1 MSDTWSISS
10 WRLEQSTRW
19 CSCYCSCS
27 CSDGHH
33 LGRKQLRSA
42 EGQVRRTSWP
52 TGSITESACG
62 PSAPGR
68 GEAPNLRDGGPLPCT
83 RSGPE
88 LLVGHL
94 LDLAPPRGLPPPPP
108 PPGPRLDPLGAGIS
122 AGGTRLE
129 VPGAGRTLAQR
140 VRSSRRATSAPRRG
154 CNAGFNFPDP
164 RRGPRFLP
172 RGPGAAQRPLA
183 PADSPR
189 RRTDSC
195 TLRPLFPSPPHPTPI
210 TFKKK
215 KRTHRCKADI
225 LMPLT

>member
-1 MSDTWSISS
+1 MHFCTDPTPPPLTPSHLHFPKGKERRKYHPEVLVRLDTVNFTFGLLTSS
-10 WRLEQSTRW
+10 R
-19 CSCYCSCS
+19 
-27 CSDGHH
+27 
-33 LGRKQLRSA
+33 
-42 EGQVRRTSWP
+42 
-52 TGSITESACG
+52 
-62 PSAPGR
+62 
-68 GEAPNLRDGGPLPCT
+68 PN
-83 RSGPE
+83 
-88 LLVGHL
+88 L